1 MRLGPLKI
9 AGCPMVALSFASL
22 LALSVHS
29 LSAAEPQDAN
39 PAAPQ
44 GAAGMRV
51 YIDPETGEFG
61 VPPPD
66 AGPEAA
72 LQLQSLSTPSE
83 ELMEVP
89 GTTEAGGFTIEL
101 NGQFQR
107 DLTVTPDADGKLSI
121 GCAQDR
127 NAGD

>member
-1 MRLGPLKI
+1 
-9 AGCPMVALSFASL
+9 
-22 LALSVHS
+22 
-29 LSAAEPQDAN
+29 
-39 PAAPQ
+39 
-44 GAAGMRV
+44 MRV

-61 VPPPD
+61 VPPPEAAPPE
-66 AGPEAA
+66 AGPDAA
-72 LQLQSLSTPSE
+72 LQFKSLGTSSE
-83 ELMEVP
+83 ELVEVP